1 MGDSRK
7 APLPSGSVLP
17 VLHTCYVG
25 RTEYCGWQLPGRFRP
40 RDLSSVPHFNPPDFS
55 KPLLAAAPDARFVAA
70 PADGVL
76 PEGFFSTTNL
86 PTYVRIGG
94 EWKLPREPRMDSA
107 LVLDADGVLWV
118 REGRRVLKGEQ
129 VAVGEAEDG
138 RDGIYVHA
146 TAFME
151 EVGADGEFK
160 FMVSEVSREK
170 PIDYA
175 LMAKILVD
183 EREGGGYPIWV
194 AGPALVHSR
203 ARNDMVWFIQNGF
216 VGALLAGNAVA
227 VHDIEASIFGT
238 TLGLSGDGKATQGGH
253 GLHMRAINKV
263 RAAGSIAAAVANG
276 TIRDGIMHACVTTNT
291 PFVLTGSIRDDGPL
305 PEVITDAVAS
315 QDAMR
320 AHAVKSTMAILIA
333 TALHAIATGNMLPA
347 FVMQPDGSL
356 RELATICVD
365 SAEFVVSKLKDRG
378 THQAFGVVTN
388 AQDFMHILRLYVER
402 EIDQRRIAAASPA
415 DRAVAAAR

>member
-1 MGDSRK
+1 
-7 APLPSGSVLP
+7 
-17 VLHTCYVG
+17 
-25 RTEYCGWQLPGRFRP
+25 
-40 RDLSSVPHFNPPDFS
+40 
-55 KPLLAAAPDARFVAA
+55 
-70 PADGVL
+70 
-76 PEGFFSTTNL
+76 
-86 PTYVRIGG
+86 
-94 EWKLPREPRMDSA
+94 
-107 LVLDADGVLWV
+107 
-118 REGRRVLKGEQ
+118 
-129 VAVGEAEDG
+129 
-138 RDGIYVHA
+138 
-146 TAFME
+146 
-151 EVGADGEFK
+151 
-160 FMVSEVSREK
+160 
-170 PIDYA
+170 
-175 LMAKILVD
+175 VD
-183 EREGGGYPIWV
+183 ERDGGGYPIWV

-203 ARNDMVWFIQNGF
+203 ARNDLVWFIQNGF

-238 TLGLSGDGKATQGGH
+238 TLGMSGEGKATQGGH

-263 RAAGSIAAAVANG
+263 RAAGSIAAAVTDG
-276 TIRDGIMHACVTTNT
+276 TITNGIMHACVTTNT

-305 PEVITDAVAS
+305 PEVITDAIAA

-347 FVMQPDGSL
+347 FVMLPDGSL

-402 EIDQRRIAAASPA
+402 EIDQRRAASAVLPA
-415 DRAVAAAR
+415 DRAVAATR